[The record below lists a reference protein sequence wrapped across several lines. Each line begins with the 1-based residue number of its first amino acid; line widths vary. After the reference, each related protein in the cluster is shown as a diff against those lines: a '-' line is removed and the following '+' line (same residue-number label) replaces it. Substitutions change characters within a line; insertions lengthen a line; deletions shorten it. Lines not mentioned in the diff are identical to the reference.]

1 MSMGELL
8 LLALVGFFVIGPE
21 RLPAAIRAVAGMVT
35 QAKQYATAVKD
46 QVGEAADLA
55 EVRRQLDELREPLA
69 EIRSADPRRAWREA
83 LRDELAAPPTPAPTP
98 RPVRRSQRPGMPV
111 AAVSP
116 ATSGTASEA
125 PVP

>member
-1 MSMGELL
+1 MFGMSMGELL

-83 LRDELAAPPTPAPTP
+83 LRDEPTPEATP
-98 RPVRRSQRPGMPV
+98 RRARRSQRPGMPV
-111 AAVSP
+111 APTPEA
-116 ATSGTASEA
+116 ASEA

>member
-1 MSMGELL
+1 MFGMSMGELL

-21 RLPAAIRAVAGMVT
+21 RLPAAIRAVAGMAT

-83 LRDELAAPPTPAPTP
+83 LRDEPAPEPAP
-98 RPVRRSQRPGMPV
+98 RRARRSGRPGMPV
-111 AAVSP
+111 APSP
-116 ATSGTASEA
+116 EAAASEA

>member
-1 MSMGELL
+1 MFGMSMGALL

-21 RLPAAIRAVAGMVT
+21 RLPAAIRAVAGMAT

-83 LRDELAAPPTPAPTP
+83 LRDEPAPPPPGPAP
-98 RPVRRSQRPGMPV
+98 RPVRRSGRPGMPV
-111 AAVSP
+111 APSP
-116 ATSGTASEA
+116 GAASEA

>member
-1 MSMGELL
+1 MFGMSMGELL

-21 RLPAAIRAVAGMVT
+21 RLPAAIRAVAGMVS

-83 LRDELAAPPTPAPTP
+83 LRDEPAPQPAP
-98 RPVRRSQRPGMPV
+98 RPARRSGRPGMPV
-111 AAVSP
+111 AP
-116 ATSGTASEA
+116 TPGTASEA

>member
-1 MSMGELL
+1 VFGMSMGELL

-21 RLPAAIRAVAGMVT
+21 RLPAAIRAVAGMAT

-83 LRDELAAPPTPAPTP
+83 LRDEPAAPGPTP

-111 AAVSP
+111 APSP
-116 ATSGTASEA
+116 GTPSEA

>member
-1 MSMGELL
+1 MFGMSMGELL

-21 RLPAAIRAVAGMVT
+21 RLPAAIRAVAGMAT

-83 LRDELAAPPTPAPTP
+83 LRDEPAPPPPGPTP
-98 RPVRRSQRPGMPV
+98 RPVRRSGRPGMPV
-111 AAVSP
+111 APSP
-116 ATSGTASEA
+116 GTASGA

>member
-1 MSMGELL
+1 VFGMSMGELL

-21 RLPAAIRAVAGMVT
+21 RLPAAIRAVAGMAT

-83 LRDELAAPPTPAPTP
+83 LRDESAPPAPGPAP
-98 RPVRRSQRPGMPV
+98 RPVRRSGRPGMPV
-111 AAVSP
+111 APSP
-116 ATSGTASEA
+116 APASEA

>member
-1 MSMGELL
+1 VFGMSRGELL

-21 RLPAAIRAVAGMVT
+21 RLPAAIRAVAGMAT

-83 LRDELAAPPTPAPTP
+83 LRDEPAPPPPGPAP
-98 RPVRRSQRPGMPV
+98 RPVRRSGRPGMPV
-111 AAVSP
+111 APSP
-116 ATSGTASEA
+116 GTANEA

>member
-1 MSMGELL
+1 
-8 LLALVGFFVIGPE
+8 VIGPE
-21 RLPAAIRAVAGMVT
+21 RLPVAIRAVAGMAT

-69 EIRSADPRRAWREA
+69 EIRSADPRR
-83 LRDELAAPPTPAPTP
+83 DEPAPPPPGPTP
-98 RPVRRSQRPGMPV
+98 RPVRRSGRPGMPV
-111 AAVSP
+111 APSP
-116 ATSGTASEA
+116 GAASED

>member
-21 RLPAAIRAVAGMVT
+21 RLPAAIRAVAGMAT

-83 LRDELAAPPTPAPTP
+83 LRDEPAPPAPAP
-98 RPVRRSQRPGMPV
+98 RPVRRSGRPGMPV
-111 AAVSP
+111 APSP
-116 ATSGTASEA
+116 GTASEA

>member
-1 MSMGELL
+1 MFGMSMGELL

-21 RLPAAIRAVAGMVT
+21 RLPAAVRAVAGMVT

-83 LRDELAAPPTPAPTP
+83 LRDEPAPDPTP
-98 RPVRRSQRPGMPV
+98 RRPRRSGRPGMPV
-111 AAVSP
+111 AP
-116 ATSGTASEA
+116 PPGTPSEA